1 MMIRIPKWKD
11 LRSGDLALIIVV
23 AAGYVLYF
31 TSGAYLTSVT
41 QTILMAVSGIVY
53 LALTL
58 WGSHQLGD
66 WKGWQRAIFFAITIA
81 LGTSIGVSSNGAA
94 WLILLPLVSEAVQYL
109 KTPLAVLV
117 TFLIWI
123 GAVLPA
129 ALSGNLESTMSAAMG
144 YLSAVVFVAV
154 FTQVTVNEQRMR
166 RELAAA
172 NNRLREYTHQLE
184 EKTVLKERNRLAREI
199 HDGLGHY
206 LTSIHIQLKAAQA
219 VLKENPDVAQEAM
232 NKAEYLAQEALNDV
246 RRSVLALRT
255 DQPSLG
261 NVSEAIR
268 ELIPGDSDGTM
279 YTFEV
284 SGKEKEL
291 TPSISWMLY
300 RAAQETLT
308 NVHKHSEA
316 SQVNI
321 RLNYNDRQV
330 NLTVTDNG
338 RGADSL
344 DGGFGI
350 SGLRERVQILGG
362 SMDVVTSPG
371 KGFSVQISAPYPM
384 E

>member
-1 MMIRIPKWKD
+1 MIRIPKWND
-11 LRSGDLALIIVV
+11 LHSGDLALTIVV
-23 AAGYVLYF
+23 AAGFVLYF
-31 TSGAYLTSVT
+31 TNSAYQATIT
-41 QTILMAVSGIVY
+41 QTILMVVSGIVY
-53 LALTL
+53 LALSL
-58 WGSHQLGD
+58 WGSHQLEA

-81 LGTSIGVSSNGAA
+81 LGTTIGVSSNGAA
-94 WLILLPLVSEAVQYL
+94 WMILLPLVSEAVQYL
-109 KTPLAVLV
+109 KTTLAVLV
-117 TFLIWI
+117 TILIWI
-123 GAVLPA
+123 GTVLPVG
-129 ALSGNLESTMSAAMG
+129 LSGNLESTMSAAMG

-154 FTQVTVNEQRMR
+154 FTQITVNEQRMR
-166 RELAAA
+166 RELASA

-184 EKTVLKERNRLAREI
+184 EKTVLTERNRLAREI

-246 RRSVLALRT
+246 RRSVTALRA

-268 ELIPGDSDGTM
+268 ELIPTDSDGPT

-284 SGKEKEL
+284 TGKEREL
-291 TPSISWMLY
+291 PPSISWMLY

-308 NVHKHSEA
+308 NIRKHAEA
-316 SQVNI
+316 SRVDI
-321 RLNYNDRQV
+321 RLNYDDRQV
-330 NLTVTDNG
+330 NLTVTDDG

-362 SMDVVTSPG
+362 TMDVVTTPG
-371 KGFSVQISAPYPM
+371 KGFSVQISAPYPI